1 MRTLTKETYQILKF
15 NLKNALFFEVLYRLL
30 TGPLYFYLLNRG
42 LKWSLKVAGYSYLT
56 AGNIGYFLLKPGTIL
71 MILVIGIIGI
81 LFLSL
86 ETGCLLTLFQGAAY
100 FRKLS
105 AGEILAGGLSKLSDE
120 IARKNWKLGLL
131 ILADYAIANLYLIYR
146 VLTHVKPLNFVMSE
160 LMKQNAGRLL
170 VCAAVILVILAVV
183 PGLYTFY
190 ACMIEQK
197 NFRDGYRRSRRLLK
211 GHLPYTVVLLG
222 GYYGG
227 TIIFLHIAYCFCVLV
242 AAVGMSVFTDNRL
255 ALAILPAVGD
265 RIELVLI
272 FITSMMMALGNFA
285 ALSVQYYQYSN
296 HLSREPRWDFS
307 YPSGKSMRG
316 RILGAAVAVA
326 AAVSLVFLFDLVRN
340 GSAITDDI
348 LMEVQITAHRGSSKS
363 APENTMAAMEKAVE
377 ELADFVEIDVQETA
391 DGVVVLGHDSTLKR
405 VAGVNRTIGSYTLKD
420 LQTLDVGKWFSREY
434 EGERIP
440 TLNDVMEFCKGR
452 VNMNIEIKNLGKDSA
467 LPDKVVELITEYQMK
482 EQCVV
487 TSTRLSYLSRVK
499 ELDPDIRTGYI
510 ISAAYGDYYSSDDV
524 DFISIRSS
532 FVNGKL
538 VEAAHEKGK
547 AIHAWTVNNKSEME
561 RMKMLGVDNIITD
574 YPVLAREIVYREKA
588 TETLLE
594 YLRLVLK

>member
-42 LKWSLKVAGYSYLT
+42 LKWSLKMAGYSYLT
-56 AGNIGYFLLKPGTIL
+56 AGNLGFFLVKPGTIL
-71 MILVIGIIGI
+71 MFLVIGIIGI

-100 FRKLS
+100 FRRLS
-105 AGEILAGGLSKLSDE
+105 PGEILAGGLLKLSDE

-131 ILADYAIANLYLIYR
+131 ILADYALANLYLIYR

-160 LMKQNAGRLL
+160 LMKQNAGRLA

-211 GHLPYTVVLLG
+211 GHLPYTVFLLG
-222 GYYGG
+222 GYYAG
-227 TIIFLHIAYCFCVLV
+227 TIVILHVAYLFCVLV

-272 FITSMMMALGNFA
+272 FITSMVMALGNFA

-316 RILGAAVAVA
+316 RILGAAVTVA
-326 AAVSLVFLFDLVRN
+326 AAVSLVFLFDMVRN

-348 LMEVQITAHRGSSKS
+348 LMEIQITAHRGSSKS
-363 APENTMAAMEKAVE
+363 APENTMAAMETAVE
-377 ELADFVEIDVQETA
+377 ELADFVEIDVQETS

-405 VAGVNRTIGSYTLKD
+405 VAGVNRTIGSYTLED
-420 LQTLDVGKWFSREY
+420 LQTLDVGKWFSKEY
-434 EGERIP
+434 EGEKIP
-440 TLNDVMEFCKGR
+440 TLTEVMEFCKGR
-452 VNMNIEIKNLGKDSA
+452 VNMNIEIKNLGKDSR
-467 LPDKVVELITEYQMK
+467 LPDKVVELIGEYQMK